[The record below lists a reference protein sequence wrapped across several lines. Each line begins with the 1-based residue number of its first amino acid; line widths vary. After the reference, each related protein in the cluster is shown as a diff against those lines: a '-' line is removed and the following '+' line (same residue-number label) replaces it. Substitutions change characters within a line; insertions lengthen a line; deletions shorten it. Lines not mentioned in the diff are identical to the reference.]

1 MTTNTKPPTAPLSKV
16 RGVYIIGLII
26 AAVVFA
32 VTAAA
37 AAGGQSMG
45 WETSLF
51 RYINDWSWSLQGLFT
66 VITFF
71 GSTWMALVVVVAV
84 FAARAYRLAWR
95 LAITIVG
102 AYGAAFLAKHFVGR
116 VRPAEM
122 LAHIHTRAVET
133 GMGFPSGH
141 ATLSTVVALT
151 LLPYLPKWIGF
162 IGAPI
167 FIGLVCLS
175 RLYLGVHFPLDIIG
189 GMAIGTGAVCV
200 LRLLPAKL
208 LQAVRL
214 DQK

>member
-1 MTTNTKPPTAPLSKV
+1 
-16 RGVYIIGLII
+16 
-26 AAVVFA
+26 
-32 VTAAA
+32 
-37 AAGGQSMG
+37 
-45 WETSLF
+45 
-51 RYINDWSWSLQGLFT
+51 
-66 VITFF
+66 
-71 GSTWMALVVVVAV
+71 
-84 FAARAYRLAWR
+84 
-95 LAITIVG
+95 
-102 AYGAAFLAKHFVGR
+102 
-116 VRPAEM
+116 
-122 LAHIHTRAVET
+122 
-133 GMGFPSGH
+133 MGFPSGH